1 MTLPWT
7 NLSARLQRCTAHAMT
22 TIIDLASR
30 GQTRTTFDDEALALK
45 ADESVR
51 REERQLLAVKED
63 LKRSEVGKRI
73 ESETRLL
80 NETFLKAE
88 RSQAAPVSQQ
98 MAQPLLQSIRNI
110 RARTV
115 NPVCLLHSC
124 VSPASFW
131 KEVCADYRRK

>member
-1 MTLPWT
+1 M
-7 NLSARLQRCTAHAMT
+7 M

-98 MAQPLLQSIRNI
+98 MAQRLLQSIRNI

-115 NPVCLLHSC
+115 NPVCLLHS
-124 VSPASFW
+124 
-131 KEVCADYRRK
+131 